1 MKQLYRSTFDQVRLP
16 DQAAEQMRERLAAA
30 SSPKEVLPMKKHIW
44 RTIPVAAV
52 LIAALVCTAFA
63 YGDQILCQLQM
74 LVGGTVIS
82 GTDEEG
88 NRFVH
93 MTDSGDSSPVEVEDG
108 CICFVRGD
116 IREDITDRCSEERYF
131 SYEETTED
139 GARQVLV
146 IGGTPEQV
154 GYVNFA
160 WMPDGSFASSGEAE
174 DAPWLRQAYADY
186 GVEWNEALWD
196 GTLDTEPVLPYEV
209 RDGRVYFT
217 LDGSDQDI
225 TDQCSED
232 SWFTYETTG
241 TDGSRQITLV
251 GGAPEEVNYLEIVY
265 SGDQDGAVS
274 VSNPVGDYADWMGLA
289 LQEYGLESLM
299 EQ

>member
-1 MKQLYRSTFDQVRLP
+1 MKRLYRSTFDQVKLSEET
-16 DQAAEQMRERLAAA
+16 AARMRERLAVA
-30 SSPKEVLPMKKHIW
+30 SSPKEVLPMKKHLW

-63 YGDQILCQLQM
+63 YGDQILWQLQM
-74 LVGGTVIS
+74 LVGGTVTS

-93 MTDSGDSSPVEVEDG
+93 MTASGDSAPVEVKDG
-108 CICFVRGD
+108 RIYFVRGD
-116 IREDITDRCSEERYF
+116 TREDITDQCSEERYF

-160 WMPDGSFASSGEAE
+160 WMPGGSFASSGEAE

-186 GVEWNEALWD
+186 GIEWNEALWD
-196 GTLDTEPVLPYEV
+196 GSLEAEPVLPYEV

-217 LDGSDQDI
+217 LDGSDRDI
-225 TDQCSED
+225 TDQCSGE

-241 TDGSRQITLV
+241 TDGSRQILLI
-251 GGAPEEVNYLEIVY
+251 GGAPDEVNYLEIVY
-265 SGDQDGAVS
+265 SNGQDGAVS
-274 VSNPVGDYADWMGLA
+274 VSNPVGDYAGWMDRA
-289 LQEYGLESLM
+289 LEEYGLESLM
-299 EQ
+299 E